1 MPAIS
6 GPDRKG
12 VAMKSK
18 LIAALLGG
26 ALALPSLRYAVAQDD
41 DAPEITAEPLKCL
54 SMASI
59 RSTKVV
65 DDSTVLFFHGRGRVY
80 VNRLERECV
89 GLARNDKF
97 TYEVH
102 TGARHA
108 RLCVTDSITVL
119 ERMGRGFNCG
129 LGLFEEISRDEA
141 DVLLAGP
148 NRAVTSTPVEL
159 PQNEAPAPPAAENEP
174 SQPLAR

>member
-1 MPAIS
+1 
-6 GPDRKG
+6 
-12 VAMKSK
+12 MKSRFVV
-18 LIAALLGG
+18 ALLGG
-26 ALALPSLRYAVAQDD
+26 AFALVSFRCGVAQDGD
-41 DAPEITAEPLKCL
+41 EPELAAEPLKCL

-65 DDSTVLFFHGRGRVY
+65 DDNTVLFFHGRGRVY

-89 GLARNDKF
+89 GLAHNDKF

-108 RLCVTDSITVL
+108 RLCATDSITVL

-141 DVLLAGP
+141 DAFLAGP
-148 NRAVTSTPVEL
+148 NRAVTSTPVEM
-159 PQNEAPAPPAAENEP
+159 PRSDEPAAPAAENEP
-174 SQPLAR
+174 ARQPAP

>member
-1 MPAIS
+1 M
-6 GPDRKG
+6 
-12 VAMKSK
+12 V
-18 LIAALLGG
+18 LVALLGG
-26 ALALPSLRYAVAQDD
+26 AFASASLRGALAQDGD
-41 DAPEITAEPLKCL
+41 EPEIAAEPLKCL

-59 RSTKVV
+59 RSTKVI

-80 VNRLERECV
+80 VNRLERECI

-108 RLCVTDSITVL
+108 RLCATDSITVL

-129 LGLFEEISRDEA
+129 LGVFEEITRDEA
-141 DVLLAGP
+141 DTFLAGP
-148 NRAVTSTPVEL
+148 NRAVTSTPVEAPESAEPAV
-159 PQNEAPAPPAAENEP
+159 PQSESV
-174 SQPLAR
+174 SQPAQ

>member
-1 MPAIS
+1 VNA
-6 GPDRKG
+6 KAVVALFAG
-12 VAMKSK
+12 VVTLS
-18 LIAALLGG
+18 LTGAAAQENEGG
-26 ALALPSLRYAVAQDD
+26 DD
-41 DAPEITAEPLKCL
+41 EPLRCL

-119 ERMGRGFNCG
+119 ERAGRGFNCG
-129 LGLFEEISRDEA
+129 LGLFEEISREEA
-141 DVLLAGP
+141 DTFLAGP
-148 NRAVTSTPVEL
+148 NRAVTSTPVEA
-159 PQNEAPAPPAAENEP
+159 PQSAEPAVSAAQSEPAPVP
-174 SQPLAR
+174 Q